1 MSSSECYAMA
11 QAYLA
16 LKGKLQAIY
25 GPIDTCVSTIG
36 KSELDFEN
44 TVLSGKPIDEGK
56 MSESKGLIGNI
67 SDDVGVM
74 VAECIKRY
82 NEWMDA
88 YYAALA
94 REREAARKKQTSE

>member
-1 MSSSECYAMA
+1 MSSSECYAIA
-11 QAYLA
+11 QQYLA

-25 GPIDTCVSTIG
+25 GPLDTCVSTIG
-36 KSELDFEN
+36 NSELDFET

-67 SDDVGVM
+67 SDDIGVM
-74 VAECIKRY
+74 VAECVQKY
-82 NEWMDA
+82 NQWMEA

-94 REREAARKKQTSE
+94 REKEEARKNGTNS